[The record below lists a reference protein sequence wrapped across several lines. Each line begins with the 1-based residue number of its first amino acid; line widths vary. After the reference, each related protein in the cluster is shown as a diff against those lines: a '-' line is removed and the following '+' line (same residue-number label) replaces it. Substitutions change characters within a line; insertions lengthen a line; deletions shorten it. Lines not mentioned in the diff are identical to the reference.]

1 MTKYQFSTVKLIPN
15 LVRDESVNIG
25 VILYDSEENRA
36 YPKFTKNWKEVSHR
50 TGVEQLPGLPKILD
64 IKDIKTDD
72 DYLDTLSSTKF
83 QDSLIIT
90 KPKPVSIIETLNE
103 TLDVLFDTQISLS
116 AEDTTESKQIQKF
129 RRWLGNVIT
138 NMKFPEKTYKTSYSF
153 NQTIVDKKFPYVFL
167 KDERPYLGIDYLSFI
182 PTTILNSTKLKS
194 FDINLIRNSQSTKK
208 TNFQLFS
215 AQEKDEIKFDD
226 KHVKKSLELLELVKI
241 KIIYKND
248 SEYELDKLRK
258 ILVTA

>member
-25 VILYDSEENRA
+25 VILYDSEEKRA
-36 YPKFTKNWKEVSHR
+36 YPKFTTNWKEVSHR
-50 TGVEQLPGLPKILD
+50 AGVDQLSDLPKILD
-64 IKDIKTDD
+64 KDIKTDD

-90 KPKPVSIIETLNE
+90 KPKPISIIESLNE

-116 AEDTTESKQIQKF
+116 AEDATECKQIQKF
-129 RRWLGNVIT
+129 HSWLGNLIT
-138 NMKFPEKTYKTSYSF
+138 NMKFPEKTYKTSYTF

-167 KDERPYLGIDYLSFI
+167 KDKYPYLGLDYLSFI
-182 PTTILNSTKLKS
+182 PTTILNNTKLKS

-208 TNFQLFS
+208 TIFQLFS
-215 AQEKDEIKFDD
+215 TQEKDEIKLND
-226 KHVKKSLELLELVKI
+226 KRIKKSLELLKLVKI
-241 KIIYKND
+241 PIIYKND
-248 SEYELDKLRK
+248 LEYEFDKLCK
-258 ILVTA
+258 ILVTT